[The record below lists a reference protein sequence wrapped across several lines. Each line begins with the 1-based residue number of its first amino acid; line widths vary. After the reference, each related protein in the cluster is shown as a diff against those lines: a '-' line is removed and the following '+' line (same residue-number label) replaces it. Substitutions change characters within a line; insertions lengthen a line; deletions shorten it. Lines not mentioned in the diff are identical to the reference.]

1 MDLHPMQESSNI
13 SSRLML
19 QKPQQDAGFICRQGG
34 REGLDDFYMIPRLGS
49 VGLIPLVPHEKHTF
63 LKILGPTPS
72 PLSRKITSGPQAL
85 AERGTLLED
94 RLRKLL
100 LHFTTDI
107 LMLGEEKRGGGCPR
121 MSYCSTSSNC
131 QGSVTD
137 QNGEEVGLFLVTPG
151 TCGSGFN
158 TVCCTEFMYY
168 GGL

>member
-1 MDLHPMQESSNI
+1 MAGKLI
-13 SSRLML
+13 ILCFL
-19 QKPQQDAGFICRQGG
+19 LAVVTIATCKPRNPFAG
-34 REGLDDFYMIPRLGS
+34 
-49 VGLIPLVPHEKHTF
+49 
-63 LKILGPTPS
+63 
-72 PLSRKITSGPQAL
+72 LSQR
-85 AERGTLLED
+85 
-94 RLRKLL
+94 
-100 LHFTTDI
+100 DI

>member
-19 QKPQQDAGFICRQGG
+19 QKPRQDAGFIYRRGG

-85 AERGTLLED
+85 AERGT
-94 RLRKLL
+94 
-100 LHFTTDI
+100 
-107 LMLGEEKRGGGCPR
+107 
-121 MSYCSTSSNC
+121 
-131 QGSVTD
+131 
-137 QNGEEVGLFLVTPG
+137 
-151 TCGSGFN
+151 
-158 TVCCTEFMYY
+158 
-168 GGL
+168 